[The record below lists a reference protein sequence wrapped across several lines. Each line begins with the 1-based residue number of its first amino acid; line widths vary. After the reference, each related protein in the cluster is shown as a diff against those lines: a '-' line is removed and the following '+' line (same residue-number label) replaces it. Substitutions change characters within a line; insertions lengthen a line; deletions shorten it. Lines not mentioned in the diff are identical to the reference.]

1 MDNFL
6 VSVLP
11 CTLAAISLFR
21 LKKLL
26 QRTGVRENLVQVC
39 LLAAV
44 HALSLV
50 WAATALSYS
59 LPGSELS
66 EGFLKASRD
75 IGPALAGSFVLVI
88 FSPEVG
94 KLFSAA
100 IGLVKAGLVRI
111 NPFSRKKKATR

>member
-26 QRTGVRENLVQVC
+26 QRTGIKENLVQVC

-75 IGPALAGSFVLVI
+75 TGPALAGSFLLVI
-88 FSPEVG
+88 FGPEIG
-94 KLFSAA
+94 KLFSAVF
-100 IGLVKAGLVRI
+100 GLLRTGLNRI
-111 NPFSRKKKATR
+111 NPFARAKKAPR